1 MFLEPSGLL
10 GVTPELLDNLPLFTL
25 NRLSLVGPLPGGY
38 KLEVGALTPP
48 NTSALPVEYSP
59 VSCPPTRCPPASPS
73 DACFFCLPL
82 EDLKMDNTLKQGLC
96 SVVRVISCRQEVS

>member
-38 KLEVGALTPP
+38 ELEVGALTPP

-73 DACFFCLPL
+73 DACFFCLLL
-82 EDLKMDNTLKQGLC
+82 EYLAGSSSPSRAFLALHSLAWC
-96 SVVRVISCRQEVS
+96 PAR